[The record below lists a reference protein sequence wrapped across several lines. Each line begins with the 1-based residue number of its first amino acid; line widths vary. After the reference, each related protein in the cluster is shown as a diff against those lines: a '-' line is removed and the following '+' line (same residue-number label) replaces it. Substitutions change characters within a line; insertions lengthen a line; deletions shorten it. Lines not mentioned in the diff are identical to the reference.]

1 MFAESETQ
9 ELWNR
14 VIYLEAIVQ
23 RLSEEFNAH
32 THTYNPTLTSTSVA
46 TSVPPAEFLVDSDF
60 TLNRLP

>member
-1 MFAESETQ
+1 MQDEH
-9 ELWNR
+9 ELTMR
-14 VIYLEAIVQ
+14 LIRLEAIVQ
-23 RLSEEFNAH
+23 RLSEEFNGH